1 MVRFLGVWV
10 WQSLVCFRIRHMHRH
25 IGMPQESMCGIFPEV
40 LSVAAIPII
49 NKSEV
54 LYEKSWFS
62 MVYMVLCFM
71 DHLGA
76 EFISKIFSLQSLRDS
91 IRGDLKNCRELHIN
105 QSPLE
110 PPTMRIEAACL
121 VDRCHTHPAPTTNGL
136 LIWVLVVE
144 YSLKGR

>member
-1 MVRFLGVWV
+1 
-10 WQSLVCFRIRHMHRH
+10 MHRH

-62 MVYMVLCFM
+62 MFYIVLCFM

-76 EFISKIFSLQSLRDS
+76 EFISKIF
-91 IRGDLKNCRELHIN
+91 KNHKSSVTSRQQRPE
-105 QSPLE
+105 E
-110 PPTMRIEAACL
+110 P
-121 VDRCHTHPAPTTNGL
+121 
-136 LIWVLVVE
+136 
-144 YSLKGR
+144 